1 MENYENKDRHR
12 CCGLRC
18 GDVVIAW
25 SPYPDRCGV
34 YGVIIGMDKFDNNRV
49 FIKAPNHY
57 TYWHIAEW
65 CEIVT
70 KVEDRGQIH
79 APAY

>member
-1 MENYENKDRHR
+1 MN
-12 CCGLRC
+12 
-18 GDVVIAW
+18 
-25 SPYPDRCGV
+25 GV
-34 YGVIIGMDKFDNNRV
+34 YGVIIGMANFGFNRIFV
-49 FIKAPNHY
+49 FLPGHGKYDYP
-57 TYWHIAEW
+57 AEW

>member
-1 MENYENKDRHR
+1 MENYENKDRNR

-18 GDVVIAW
+18 GDVVLW
-25 SPYPDRCGV
+25 YPHAEKNGI
-34 YGVIIGMDKFDNNRV
+34 YGVIIGFGRFDTNIV
-49 FIKAPNHY
+49 FVHADYYN
-57 TYWHIAEW
+57 TYWSIAEW
-65 CEIVT
+65 CEIVA